1 MRARDYARLLN
12 FRLRVRA
19 TQATTVASS
28 GSAPMN
34 SAPGKIKEAL
44 TVGPLERVY
53 DRTELLR
60 VLSGLELGV
69 NFQSEDDVYVPP
81 ELHPIPS
88 DITSYPNRIVG
99 NVSQGIASRGL
110 SAPDSRESTAGDP
123 GPTVPRLPPISKN
136 RRHVTLAPTKH
147 SLHRFLQHPPWFRI
161 GSMPNERRLVLWPK
175 QPIAQPPYVMRS
187 ISYLASDCNALSHR
201 TTS

>member
-12 FRLRVRA
+12 FRLRVRT

-44 TVGPLERVY
+44 TVGPLECVY

-60 VLSGLELGV
+60 VLSGLELGG
-69 NFQSEDDVYVPP
+69 NFQSDDDVYVPL

-88 DITSYPNRIVG
+88 DTRYRLSQQDRWQRFAGHSVPGGYQLQTPESRPQETPGLPYLVCLRSRRTGVTS
-99 NVSQGIASRGL
+99 
-110 SAPDSRESTAGDP
+110 
-123 GPTVPRLPPISKN
+123 
-136 RRHVTLAPTKH
+136 
-147 SLHRFLQHPPWFRI
+147 PWFRPSILSI
-161 GSMPNERRLVLWPK
+161 GSCNTHHGFGLARCKTSAASHSGRSNRLRSH
-175 QPIAQPPYVMRS
+175 VMS
-187 ISYLASDCNALSHR
+187 
-201 TTS
+201 